1 MKKRTVTF
9 SIISILIA
17 ATLVACNAFS
27 SIGSALSRVLGSP
40 AAETHSQDTTAS
52 VEDTTAEAEVVQV
65 AQPVVE
71 LPATLA
77 AYESTLEEVYTLVNP
92 SVVYIEVTQKQEVL
106 SFNSG
111 GSPFFGM
118 PDSQQQDPV
127 ERYSQSLGS
136 GIVWDTLG
144 HIVTNNHVVADA
156 DEIKVKFSDGTILP
170 ASVVGTDPDSD
181 LAVIQVDPDGLQLT
195 PIQIADSTQVNVGQV
210 AIAIGNPFG
219 LENTMTTG
227 IVSAL
232 ERSLP
237 SSANSSGS
245 SYTIPDIIQTDA
257 PINPGNS
264 GGALVDST
272 GKLIGITT
280 AIETLDGANAG
291 IGFAI
296 PSSIVVRVV
305 PQLIETGQYDHPY
318 LGISGTTLTADMAEA
333 MNLDAAQRGVLVIEV
348 VRGGPADKAGLHG
361 SETPL
366 TIQGQQTVVGGDIIT
381 AINGQALTE
390 MDELIAYL
398 ANSTTVGQEVQLTLL
413 RDGSLMTVSAT
424 LAARPDAQE

>member
-1 MKKRTVTF
+1 
-9 SIISILIA
+9 
-17 ATLVACNAFS
+17 
-27 SIGSALSRVLGSP
+27 
-40 AAETHSQDTTAS
+40 
-52 VEDTTAEAEVVQV
+52 
-65 AQPVVE
+65 
-71 LPATLA
+71 
-77 AYESTLEEVYTLVNP
+77 
-92 SVVYIEVTQKQEVL
+92 
-106 SFNSG
+106 
-111 GSPFFGM
+111 
-118 PDSQQQDPV
+118 
-127 ERYSQSLGS
+127 
-136 GIVWDTLG
+136 
-144 HIVTNNHVVADA
+144 
-156 DEIKVKFSDGTILP
+156 
-170 ASVVGTDPDSD
+170 
-181 LAVIQVDPDGLQLT
+181 
-195 PIQIADSTQVNVGQV
+195 
-210 AIAIGNPFG
+210 
-219 LENTMTTG
+219 
-227 IVSAL
+227 
-232 ERSLP
+232 
-237 SSANSSGS
+237 
-245 SYTIPDIIQTDA
+245 
-257 PINPGNS
+257 
-264 GGALVDST
+264 
-272 GKLIGITT
+272 LIGITT

>member
-156 DEIKVKFSDGTILP
+156 DEIKVKFSDGTLLP